1 MEKENKKNYSL
12 NNINADENNIKIKN
26 IIIIISIY
34 LGTSFL
40 AGILLPFLNLTINES
55 TIFKILGLL
64 NVAVTFIAM
73 LLILIYIKK
82 KNLKLFFRESKG
94 IKNPIRYLL
103 LVIYTMCS
111 MTLPSVILN
120 YANNVNSNGNT
131 TTVNQEIITKISEN
145 VNLIYMFFMI
155 VILAP
160 ITEEILFRG
169 LPLFF
174 KAKNDKFNST
184 IFIVIR
190 LILFS
195 LMFGSL
201 HNPKNLVELLA
212 YSSSGFFMGLS
223 VMLTNRLETSLI
235 IHVLN
240 NLIGFLAIAG
250 LL

>member
-1 MEKENKKNYSL
+1 
-12 NNINADENNIKIKN
+12 
-26 IIIIISIY
+26 
-34 LGTSFL
+34 
-40 AGILLPFLNLTINES
+40 
-55 TIFKILGLL
+55 
-64 NVAVTFIAM
+64 
-73 LLILIYIKK
+73 
-82 KNLKLFFRESKG
+82 
-94 IKNPIRYLL
+94 
-103 LVIYTMCS
+103 

-235 IHVLN
+235 IPVSYTHLT
-240 NLIGFLAIAG
+240 LPTIA
-250 LL
+250 

>member
-1 MEKENKKNYSL
+1 MEKENKNKYSL
-12 NNINADENNIKIKN
+12 NNINVDENNIKIEN
-26 IIIIISIY
+26 IIICILIY
-34 LGTSFL
+34 LGTFFL
-40 AGILLPFLNLTINES
+40 ADLLLPFLNLTINKN
-55 TIFKILGLL
+55 TVFKILGFL
-64 NVAVTFIAM
+64 NIGVTFVAM
-73 LLILIYIKK
+73 VLVLIYIKK

-94 IKNPIRYLL
+94 YKSPIRYLL
-103 LVIYTMCS
+103 LVSYTMCS
-111 MTLPSVILN
+111 MSLPSIILK
-120 YANNVNSNGNT
+120 YANNVDSNGNT

-145 VNLIYMFFMI
+145 VSLIYMFFMV
-155 VILAP
+155 VILSP
-160 ITEEILFRG
+160 ILEEILFRG

-184 IFIVIR
+184 IFIVLR

-212 YSSSGFFMGLS
+212 YSSSGFFMGLT

-235 IHVLN
+235 IHILN
-240 NLIGFLAIAG
+240 NLIGFLAITD